1 MCNLRVIMNNPWV
14 VRALLSDAR
23 KLPSM
28 VYRLHENDKYNCRII
43 EIEQGHFT
51 PLILSTSG
59 GMGQECAVFVKL
71 LAKKIAQK
79 KNQEQAN
86 VMRILRTEL

>member
-1 MCNLRVIMNNPWV
+1 MVRRNLHGTQAFSWYAGM
-14 VRALLSDAR
+14 
-23 KLPSM
+23 
-28 VYRLHENDKYNCRII
+28 
-43 EIEQGHFT
+43 GHFT

-59 GMGQECAVFVKL
+59 EMGPDCAVFVKL